1 MANFSSSVVDG
12 SGGNVLVQ
20 AAHIG
25 MNFAYAAYSSGGNK
39 TPFSRSVS
47 DAIAMINLPR
57 NSKIVWAYLGGNCQ
71 DGNCGFSL
79 GDPGS
84 TTRHGNATISATSQN
99 QIWFTN
105 VVPNFIYSVSD
116 DQRSYPLTLNL
127 QNTTSVS
134 GSMSVHLAVAWVKV

>member
-1 MANFSSSVVDG
+1 MATVSSSVADG
-12 SGGNVLVQ
+12 GGVVQ
-20 AAHIG
+20 AVHAG
-25 MNFAYAAYSSGGNK
+25 MNFSYAAYSSGGNK

-47 DAIAMINLPR
+47 DAVAMMNLPR
-57 NSKIVWAYLGGNCQ
+57 NARIAAAYLGGFCQ

-84 TTRHGNATISATSQN
+84 STRHGTQSISATSQN
-99 QIWFTN
+99 IIWFTN
-105 VVPNFIYSVSD
+105 LQPNFIYSVSD

-134 GSMSVHLAVAWVKV
+134 GSMSVHLGVFWIKA